1 MLTKRALTGAS
12 ARRERGRQE
21 MRTAIL
27 SAAAGIFEA
36 EGIDGLTIRA
46 VAQAVGYSPGAMY
59 EYFDSKE
66 AILTA
71 LYFGGT
77 DGLGGFCDRA
87 VAALSPDASAID
99 GIVALGHAYRT
110 YALAH
115 PDLYRLVF
123 GGFKSP
129 PMAPPVDCDGDE
141 DESGGFGTL
150 AAVAA
155 RGVAAG
161 DLEDLPPEVIAIT
174 AWAAVHGFVSLEVT
188 GHITGGDGPGVPPSS
203 PDAGRQIRDS
213 LFEAHIRMTLFGLVK
228 EEHRSSSGSA

>member
-1 MLTKRALTGAS
+1 MLTKKRLTGAS

-27 SAAAGIFEA
+27 EAAARLVESD
-36 EGIDGLTIRA
+36 GIDGFTIRA

-77 DGLGGFCDRA
+77 DGLGGFCERA
-87 VAALSPDASAID
+87 VATQPPDAPAADAIM
-99 GIVALGHAYRT
+99 ALGHAYRA

-123 GGFKSP
+123 GGFKTP
-129 PMAPPVDCDGDE
+129 PEARPVGCDDE
-141 DESGGFGTL
+141 DETGGFGAL
-150 AAVAA
+150 AEVAA
-155 RGVAAG
+155 RGVASG
-161 DLEDLPPEVIAIT
+161 EFENLPPEVIAIA
-174 AWAAVHGFVSLEVT
+174 AWATVHGFVSLEVT
-188 GHITGGDGPGVPPSS
+188 GHITGGEGPGVPPSS
-203 PDAGRQIRDS
+203 PAAGRHIRDS

-228 EEHRSSSGSA
+228 EDRRTLAGSA

>member
-12 ARRERGRQE
+12 ARRERGRLE

-27 SAAAGIFEA
+27 AAAADIFEK

-66 AILTA
+66 TILTA

-77 DGLGGFCDRA
+77 DGLGGFCERA
-87 VAALSPDASAID
+87 VASLPPDASAID

-110 YALAH
+110 YALEH

-123 GGFKSP
+123 GGFKTP
-129 PMAPPVDCDGDE
+129 PKAPPADCAQE
-141 DESGGFGTL
+141 DDDSGGFDTL
-150 AAVAA
+150 GEIAT
-155 RGVAAG
+155 RGVATG
-161 DLEDLPPEVIAIT
+161 ELEDLPPGVISIT

-188 GHITGGDGPGVPPSS
+188 GHITGGDGPGVPPVS
-203 PDAGRQIRDS
+203 PEAGRHTRDY
-213 LFEAHIRMTLFGLVK
+213 LFEAHLRTTLFGLVK
-228 EEHRSSSGSA
+228 EGHRPSPGST

>member
-1 MLTKRALTGAS
+1 MLPKRVLTGAS
-12 ARRERGRQE
+12 ARRERSRQE
-21 MRTAIL
+21 MRSTIL
-27 SAAAGIFEA
+27 SAAAAIFEK

-46 VAQAVGYSPGAMY
+46 VSQAVGYSPGAMY

-77 DGLGGFCDRA
+77 DGLGGFCERA
-87 VAALSPDASAID
+87 VAALPAESSAVD

-123 GGFKSP
+123 GGFKIP
-129 PMAPPVDCDGDE
+129 PNARPADCDDDE
-141 DESGGFGTL
+141 TGGFGTL
-150 AAVAA
+150 AEIAA
-155 RGVAAG
+155 RGIAAG
-161 DLEDLPPEVIAIT
+161 ELEDLPPDVIAVT

-188 GHITGGDGPGVPPSS
+188 GHITGGDGPGVPPPS
-203 PDAGRQIRDS
+203 PEAGRQTRDH
-213 LFEAHIRMTLFGLVK
+213 LFGAHVRMTLFGLVK
-228 EEHRSSSGSA
+228 EAHRTPSGST

>member
-1 MLTKRALTGAS
+1 
-12 ARRERGRQE
+12 
-21 MRTAIL
+21 MRSAIL
-27 SAAAGIFEA
+27 SAAAVIVEA

-46 VAQAVGYSPGAMY
+46 VAQAVGYSPGALY

-71 LYFGGT
+71 LYFGGA
-77 DGLGGFCDRA
+77 DGLGGFCERA
-87 VAALSPDASAID
+87 VSALPPDASAID
-99 GIVALGHAYRT
+99 GIVALGHAYRS

-123 GGFKSP
+123 GGFKTP
-129 PMAPPVDCDGDE
+129 PMAPPVNCDGDE
-141 DESGGFGTL
+141 DESGGFGTM

-155 RGVAAG
+155 RGVAG
-161 DLEDLPPEVIAIT
+161 GELEDLPPEVIAIT

-213 LFEAHIRMTLFGLVK
+213 LFDALLRMTMFGLVK
-228 EEHRSSSGSA
+228 EGHRASSGSA

>member
-1 MLTKRALTGAS
+1 
-12 ARRERGRQE
+12 
-21 MRTAIL
+21 MRSAIL
-27 SAAAGIFEA
+27 SAAADIFEA

-66 AILTA
+66 AILTD

-87 VAALSPDASAID
+87 VATLPPEATAIE

-110 YALAH
+110 YALDH

-123 GGFKSP
+123 GGFKTP
-129 PMAPPVDCDGDE
+129 PETRPTDCDDE
-141 DESGGFGTL
+141 DESGGFDTL
-150 AAVAA
+150 AGIAA
-155 RGVAAG
+155 RGVATG
-161 DLEDLPPEVIAIT
+161 ELEDIPPEVIAIT

-188 GHITGGDGPGVPPSS
+188 GHITGGDGPGVPPPS
-203 PDAGRQIRDS
+203 PEIGRQIRDY
-213 LFEAHIRMTLFGLVK
+213 LFEAHLRMTLFGLVK
-228 EEHRSSSGSA
+228 EGHRPLPGSA

>member
-1 MLTKRALTGAS
+1 MLTTKRLTGAS

-27 SAAAGIFEA
+27 AAAADIFEK

-77 DGLGGFCDRA
+77 DGLGGFCERA
-87 VAALSPDASAID
+87 VAALPPDATAIE
-99 GIVALGHAYRT
+99 GIVALGHAYRA
-110 YALAH
+110 YALDH

-123 GGFKSP
+123 GGFKKP
-129 PMAPPVDCDGDE
+129 PRTRPDDCDD
-141 DESGGFGTL
+141 DDSGGFDTL
-150 AAVAA
+150 GAIAA
-155 RGVAAG
+155 RGVADG
-161 DLEDLPPEVIAIT
+161 ELEDLPPEVIAIT

-188 GHITGGDGPGVPPSS
+188 SHITGGEGPGVPPSS
-203 PDAGRQIRDS
+203 PEAGRQTRDY
-213 LFEAHIRMTLFGLVK
+213 LFEAHLRTTLFGLVK
-228 EEHRSSSGSA
+228 EGHRASSGSA